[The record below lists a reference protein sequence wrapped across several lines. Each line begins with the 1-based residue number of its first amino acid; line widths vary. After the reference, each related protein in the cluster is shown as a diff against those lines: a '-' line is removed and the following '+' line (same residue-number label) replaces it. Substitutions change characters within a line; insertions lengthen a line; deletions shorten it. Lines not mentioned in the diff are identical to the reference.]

1 MAFPL
6 THKCLHIKLPSPK
19 RKFLSAHSALSVQK
33 CGVVLKR
40 KLRKYLKDRK
50 DVAFTFLFG
59 SQATGSATIRSD
71 VDIAVYFY
79 PEKRKP
85 IEVEEE
91 VFYDGEDKIW
101 SDLER
106 LLNKE
111 VELLVLNR
119 VPATVAA
126 SAIKGIPL
134 AINDWGLYLDFMLV
148 VTDIAEDFR
157 EFIITDYMER
167 SGIERRGKS

>member
-1 MAFPL
+1 ME
-6 THKCLHIKLPSPK
+6 SE
-19 RKFLSAHSALSVQK
+19 
-33 CGVVLKR
+33 
-40 KLRKYLKDRK
+40 LRKYFKDRK
-50 DVAFTFLFG
+50 DVAFAFLFG

-167 SGIERRGKS
+167 SGIERKGKS